1 MKETAQVLKFKG
13 KEVMTAADINAVLEA
28 VACDLDLRR
37 RDTSRST
44 RKIQNE
50 VSKRI
55 KVVAEALKTGQ
66 NSATFRSLADQAEV
80 ARSRIKGGQQDET
93 R

>member
-13 KEVMTAADINAVLEA
+13 KELITAADINAVLEA
-28 VACDLDLRR
+28 VACDLASGDV
-37 RDTSRST
+37 TPAEA

-66 NSATFRSLADQAEV
+66 NSATLRSLAGEAEV
-80 ARSRIKGGQQDET
+80 ARNRIKGGQQDET
-93 R
+93 S

>member
-13 KEVMTAADINAVLEA
+13 KELMTAADINAVLEA
-28 VACDLDLRR
+28 VACDLASGDV
-37 RDTSRST
+37 TPAEA

-66 NSATFRSLADQAEV
+66 NSATLRSLADQTEV
-80 ARSRIKGGQQDET
+80 ARNRIKGGQQNNHG
-93 R
+93 

>member
-13 KEVMTAADINAVLEA
+13 KELMTAADIIAVLEA
-28 VACDLDLRR
+28 LARDLASGDL
-37 RDTSRST
+37 TPAEA

-55 KVVAEALKTGQ
+55 RAVAEALKTGQ
-66 NSATFRSLADQAEV
+66 NSATLRSLADEAEV
-80 ARSRIKGGQQDET
+80 ARNRMKGGQ

>member
-13 KEVMTAADINAVLEA
+13 KELMTAADINAVLEA
-28 VACDLDLRR
+28 VACDLASGDL
-37 RDTSRST
+37 TPAEV

-55 KVVAEALKTGQ
+55 KVVAEALNTGQ
-66 NSATFRSLADQAEV
+66 NSATLRSLADQAEV
-80 ARSRIKGGQQDET
+80 ARNRIKRRATG
-93 R
+93 